1 MVALKEVELLAEPP
15 ASEPVPASSAITIEE
30 IRLRTMIAT
39 NALAVCAESRMVNPL
54 DRVY

>member
-30 IRLRTMIAT
+30 IRLRTMIVT
-39 NALAVCAESRMVNPL
+39 SALAVGAESLMVTAL

>member
-1 MVALKEVELLAEPP
+1 VALKEVELLAEPP

-30 IRLRTMIAT
+30 IRLRTMIVT
-39 NALAVCAESRMVNPL
+39 SALAVGAESLMVTAL